1 VTEVTS
7 SIRRLKT
14 FVKAVAPRWLLRLVQ
29 SPYLA
34 FAGRRYAR
42 LNSTSA
48 VFDRIYEEKAWSHG
62 KDEGS
67 LSGEGSEGPW
77 LDASVEAILTYP
89 DLASRS
95 IVEIGCGD
103 FNFGSRIA
111 PHTAFYTAID
121 VSPVIIE
128 ANRRTYA
135 GLGNVEFRA
144 VNGEVAALP
153 QGQLVIIRQ
162 VLQHVTNG
170 EIAAIMRSVLASNP
184 EQVFVFEDV
193 PADAFVPNRD
203 LPVAG
208 PFTRIG
214 LSSGVD
220 LRTAPFSLPFV
231 LATEWRHPQY
241 PQVRNALRCYILD
254 R

>member
-1 VTEVTS
+1 MTDVTPS
-7 SIRRLKT
+7 MQRLKT
-14 FVKAVAPRWLLRLVQ
+14 LFKAVAPGWLLRLVQ
-29 SPYLA
+29 RPYLA
-34 FAGRRYAR
+34 LASRRYAR

-48 VFDRIYEEKAWSHG
+48 VFDSIYKEKAWSHG

-67 LSGEGSEGPW
+67 LSGEGSEGSW

-95 IVEIGCGD
+95 VVEIGCGD

-111 PHTAFYTAID
+111 PHTTFYTAID

-128 ANRRTYA
+128 ANKRTYA
-135 GLGNVEFRA
+135 GLDNVEFKA
-144 VNGEVAALP
+144 VNGEDAVLP

-162 VLQHVTNG
+162 VLQHLTNG

-193 PADAFVPNRD
+193 PADVFAPNRD

-220 LRTAPFSLPFV
+220 LRSAPFSLPFV

-241 PQVRNALRCYILD
+241 PQVRNALRCYILA